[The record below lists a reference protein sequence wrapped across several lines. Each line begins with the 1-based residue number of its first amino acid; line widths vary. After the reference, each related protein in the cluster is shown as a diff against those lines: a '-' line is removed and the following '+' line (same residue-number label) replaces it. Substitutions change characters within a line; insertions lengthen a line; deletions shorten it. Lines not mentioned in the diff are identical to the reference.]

1 MHQPRTLLYA
11 LVVGWVFS
19 GWVYSDSV
27 LIGNLNAAEPAN
39 SNWLARIRLLPGEH
53 ERSHRDIKS
62 AFRGAVSSASESTV
76 SLYADGAQVALGTIL
91 TPDGFIVTKASEL
104 PDDTVCHLNDGRQLA
119 TELIGL
125 HPAYDLALLKVNAQR
140 LKAVEWGDSNDLM
153 PGSWLATT
161 SQTSDPT
168 AIGIVSSPARP
179 MPKPKAILG
188 VGLEQFGQLPRVNR
202 IIDGSAAATAGL
214 KIGDLITSVNGRDVD
229 RPQAVSS
236 TIGNLLPGDRV
247 SLMIVRRGRPL
258 SLPAILGDATRIGN
272 LEQVEL
278 MESLGGPLSER
289 RTGFPYILEHDTV
302 LRPKDCGGPLVD
314 LNGKAIGIN
323 IARVSRVSSYALPSS
338 AIKPILA
345 DMLAGKHPVPTD
357 RMALEVVSTGE

>member
-1 MHQPRTLLYA
+1 MIHRPSTSLYA
-11 LVVGWVFS
+11 LAICSLLV
-19 GWVYSDSV
+19 
-27 LIGNLNAAEPAN
+27 GNLSAAEPAN

-53 ERSHRDIKS
+53 ERSHRNIKA
-62 AFRGAVSSASESTV
+62 AFRDAVSAANESTV
-76 SLYADGAQVALGTIL
+76 SLYSDGIQVALGTII
-91 TPDGFIVTKASEL
+91 TPDGFVVTKASEL
-104 PDDTVCHLNDGRQLA
+104 PTNTVCHLSDGRQLA
-119 TELIGL
+119 TDLVGL
-125 HPAYDLALLKVNAQR
+125 QPTYDLALLKVNAEQ
-140 LKAVEWGDSNDLM
+140 LKAVEWGDSNRLM

-161 SQTSDPT
+161 SQTGEPT

-202 IIDGSAAATAGL
+202 IVDGSAAETAGL
-214 KIGDLITSVNGRDVD
+214 QIGDLITSVNGKAVN
-229 RPQAVSS
+229 RPQTVSS

-247 SLMIVRRGRPL
+247 SLMIKRRGRAL
-258 SLPAILGDATRIGN
+258 SLPAVLGDATRLGN

-278 MESLGGPLSER
+278 MESLGGPLSKR

-345 DMLAGKHPVPTD
+345 DLLAGKHPVPTD